1 MKKFSALVTNDDGIE
16 SAFLYRFVDALLP
29 HFSVCVAAPSEEQSW
44 IGRAI
49 SRRKTIEVQKIETL
63 FPEKVKS
70 WSISGTPSDCVN
82 IALGHLLET
91 PPDIVLS
98 GINLGYNTTEIL
110 ILSSGTIAGA
120 IEGSH
125 WGHPA
130 IAFSQAIPDQLY
142 SEIHA
147 QNGHTDPQFSKVVQ
161 ASAYKAAEI
170 ARSTLENP
178 PPQGT
183 VLNVNFPESMHA
195 HASIEQ
201 TRLEKVHL
209 GSLYESNKDGQYKF
223 QYKEGKRLC
232 QHSNSDRSALKR
244 GNISIS
250 ELDFSQIS
258 RLK

>member
-16 SAFLYRFVDALLP
+16 SIFLQRLVDALLP
-29 HFSVCVAAPSEEQSW
+29 QFSVCVAAPSEEQSW

-49 SRRKTIEVQKIETL
+49 SRRKAIKVQQIETL
-63 FPEKVKS
+63 FPKKVQS

-82 IALGHLLET
+82 IALGHLLEA

-98 GINLGYNTTEIL
+98 GINLGYNTTETL

-120 IEGSH
+120 IEGSL

-130 IAFSQAIPDQLY
+130 IAFSQAIPNQLY
-142 SEIHA
+142 PEIHA
-147 QNGHTDPQFSKVVQ
+147 QNGHTDPEFSKIVQ
-161 ASAYKAAEI
+161 ASANKAAEI

-195 HASIEQ
+195 GAPIER
-201 TRLEKVHL
+201 TCLEKVHL
-209 GSLYESNKDGQYKF
+209 GSLYERNEEGYFQF
-223 QYKEGKRLC
+223 QYREGKRLC
-232 QHSNSDRSALKR
+232 RHPNSDRSALKR
-244 GNISIS
+244 GNVSIS

>member
-1 MKKFSALVTNDDGIE
+1 MKKIRALVTNDDGIE
-16 SAFLYRFVDALLP
+16 SAFLHRLVNALLP
-29 HFSVCVAAPSEEQSW
+29 DFSVCVAAPSEEQSW

-49 SRRKTIEVQKIETL
+49 SRRKAIEVKRIETL
-63 FPEKVKS
+63 FPKKVQS

-120 IEGSH
+120 IEGSL

-130 IAFSQAIPDQLY
+130 IAFSQAIPNQLY
-142 SEIHA
+142 PQIHA
-147 QNGHTDPQFSKVVQ
+147 QNGRTDPEFSKIVQ
-161 ASAYKAAEI
+161 ASADKAAEI
-170 ARSTLENP
+170 ARSTLGNP

-195 HASIEQ
+195 RSPIEQ
-201 TRLEKVHL
+201 TLPEKVHL
-209 GSLYESNKDGQYKF
+209 GSLYESNKDGYYQF
-223 QYKEGKRLC
+223 QYREGKRLC
-232 QHSNSDRSALKR
+232 QHPNSDRSALKR

-250 ELDFSQIS
+250 ELDFSQIGQ
-258 RLK
+258 LN

>member
-1 MKKFSALVTNDDGIE
+1 MKKIRALVTNDDGIE
-16 SAFLYRFVDALLP
+16 SAPSFTVSSMPCSPISASAWLLP
-29 HFSVCVAAPSEEQSW
+29 VKNKAGLVERSADEKRLKYSEL
-44 IGRAI
+44 RHYFP
-49 SRRKTIEVQKIETL
+49 KVQ
-63 FPEKVKS
+63 S

-120 IEGSH
+120 IEGSL

-130 IAFSQAIPDQLY
+130 IAFSQAIPNQLY
-142 SEIHA
+142 PEIHA
-147 QNGHTDPQFSKVVQ
+147 QNGHTDPEFSKIVQ
-161 ASAYKAAEI
+161 ASADKAAEI

-195 HASIEQ
+195 RAPIEQ
-201 TRLEKVHL
+201 TLPEKVHL
-209 GSLYESNKDGQYKF
+209 GSLYESNEDGHYQF
-223 QYKEGKRLC
+223 QYREGKRLC
-232 QHSNSDRSALKR
+232 QHPNSDRSALKR

-250 ELDFSQIS
+250 ELDFSQIGQ
-258 RLK
+258 LN